1 MLYYLFEYLNS
12 EFNLPGA
19 GVFQYISFRAGM
31 AAITS
36 LIITIIFGR
45 SLINFLQRKQVGE
58 SIRDL
63 GLDGQM
69 EKKGTPTMG
78 GLILI
83 GAILIPVL
91 LFTKLNNIYIILMIF
106 STVWMGF
113 IGFLDDYIKV
123 FKKNKKG
130 LAGKFKIIG
139 QVVLGIVIGLSMFF
153 HPDITIREQLPAS
166 SIENRIVVQDQAN
179 ALDIKITTKAI
190 HSTQTTIP
198 FFKNNNFDYASLI
211 AWAGPEAKKWAWIL
225 FIPIVIL
232 IITAVSNGANLTDG
246 LDGLATGTS
255 AIIGSTLGLL
265 AWVSG
270 NIIFSNYLDIM
281 YIPNVGELTIFISA
295 FVGATIGF
303 LWYNTYPAQI
313 FMGDTGSLTIGGIIA
328 VFAILIRKEFLIP
341 IMAGIF
347 LMENLSVMIQVA
359 YFKYTRK
366 KYGEGRR
373 VFLMSPL
380 HHHYQKKGYAEP
392 KIVMR
397 FFIIGMLL
405 ALMSIITLKLR

>member
-1 MLYYLFEYLNS
+1 
-12 EFNLPGA
+12 
-19 GVFQYISFRAGM
+19 
-31 AAITS
+31 
-36 LIITIIFGR
+36 
-45 SLINFLQRKQVGE
+45 
-58 SIRDL
+58 
-63 GLDGQM
+63 
-69 EKKGTPTMG
+69 
-78 GLILI
+78 
-83 GAILIPVL
+83 
-91 LFTKLNNIYIILMIF
+91 
-106 STVWMGF
+106 MGF

-166 SIENRIVVQDQAN
+166 AIENRIVVQDQAN

-270 NIIFSNYLDIM
+270 NVIFSNYLDIM

-359 YFKYTRK
+359 YFKYTKK